1 MGTSH
6 RTEAVVL
13 FLGDL
18 AFFLISLWLALFI
31 RYGGILTE
39 RMFLLHIAPFSILFI
54 VWALVFFIAGLYEQ
68 HTLMFQKRLP
78 QKLLRSV
85 LTNAVIAALF
95 FYFFPAFLITPRANL
110 FLYLIVSSAF
120 LLLWRLYGFALF
132 GKKDKQ
138 PAILLGSGTEMRELE
153 AELSGNSRYG
163 IRIVSSV
170 DVSNLAGK
178 NLSEETFRRT
188 VAGQAPLVIV
198 DLRNGVVESILPR
211 FYALLFSGVKFV
223 DLYKV
228 YEEIFCRAPL
238 SLLRY
243 SWFLENI
250 SAAKRRSYD
259 TLKRAMDIA
268 VSLPLFALS
277 LLFYPFIALAIKL
290 DDGGAI
296 FIVQERVGRDG
307 GLIRTYK
314 FRSLKR
320 NETDPT
326 KQSDNKV
333 TRVGA
338 FLRSTRL
345 DELPQLL
352 SVLLGDMSLIGPR
365 PELPTAVRQY
375 TDEIPYYNIRHLIKP
390 GLSGWA
396 QIYHEN
402 HPHHRTDISETKV
415 KFSYDLYYLKNRSFF
430 LDLKIALKTI
440 KVLLSRSGV

>member
-1 MGTSH
+1 MVSH
-6 RTEAVVL
+6 KREAIFLFVGDIVIFYVALFVAL
-13 FLGDL
+13 FL
-18 AFFLISLWLALFI
+18 
-31 RYGGILTE
+31 RYGFLVNERILS
-39 RMFLLHIAPFSILFI
+39 LHLVPFSILF
-54 VWALVFFIAGLYEQ
+54 VFWSAVFFIAGLYEQ

-85 LTNAVIAALF
+85 LANAVIAALF

-132 GKKDKQ
+132 GKRDKQ

-163 IRIVSSV
+163 VRIVSSV

-178 NLSEETFRRT
+178 NLSEEMFRRT
-188 VAGQAPLVIV
+188 VEGQAPLVIV
-198 DLRNGVVESILPR
+198 DLRNGVIESILPC

-223 DLYKV
+223 DLYKI

-277 LLFYPFIALAIKL
+277 LLFYPFIVLAIKL

-307 GLIRTYK
+307 GLICTYK

-338 FLRSTRL
+338 FLRSARL
-345 DELPQLL
+345 DELPQLF
-352 SVLLGDMSLIGPR
+352 SVLMGDMSLIGPR
-365 PELPTAVRQY
+365 PELPKAVEQY
-375 TDEIPYYNIRHLIKP
+375 TNEIPYYHIRHLIKP

-415 KFSYDLYYLKNRSFF
+415 KLSYDLYYLKNRSLF

-440 KVLLSRSGV
+440 KVLFSRSGV